1 MKTKTS
7 IEFGLVD
14 VTAKQDGTFTTTD
27 KQDFIDLTQLKRDS
41 LEVRKL
47 ATLEKDFFRLDG
59 TFELFPDT
67 PQNYDFGLWSKIM
80 SGENGE
86 FETPIILTIDF
97 TENHSSLG
105 LTFTFYEPT
114 EDYCNNL
121 NVKWYDGTNTLL
133 SDMDFTPDKAIY
145 FADNKIENYKKIVIT
160 FYGTNKPYR
169 YLKLSQIAF
178 GQIKVFDSND
188 LISANILEEVDPIS
202 AELRIN
208 TLDFVLH
215 NKNAEFSI
223 INPSGIY
230 ALLQERQ
237 PLTAYEYLDGLKKNM
252 GTFYLDDWQNE
263 SESTFSMSAIDL
275 IGVIDGTDFKGGIY
289 TNVNA
294 GVIIN
299 EIMTSANAD
308 YEIDTSLSLI
318 KLSGYIPICTHREAL
333 QQVAFV
339 IGGIVDCSRSN
350 KIKIYKAPAESSV
363 TISYS
368 RKLQGHKVK
377 LKTLVTG
384 VEVTSHN
391 YVASTETVELFKN
404 NLSVGTH
411 EITFN
416 EPVHSL
422 SITGATIGKSGANY
436 AVINVTVAGQI
447 ILSGKKYID
456 NTKVVG
462 VYNPNLPAGEK
473 TNIVSVKKAT
483 LISDSNASI
492 VAQRLY
498 DYYQNRLEDEGRI
511 ILRDE
516 KCGDLV
522 VLDSLHEQQIQGYI
536 EKLDINLTGGFIAN
550 ATIVG
555 DKNEL

>member
-14 VTAKQDGTFTTTD
+14 VAAKQDGTFTTTD

-67 PQNYDFGLWSKIM
+67 PQNYDFGLWSLSI
-80 SGENGE
+80 SDANGE
-86 FETPIILTIDF
+86 FGTPITLTIDF

-105 LTFTFYEPT
+105 LTFTFYEAT

-121 NVKWYDGTNTLL
+121 NVKWYDGANTLL
-133 SDMDFTPDKAIY
+133 SDMNFTPDKAIY

-160 FYGTNKPYR
+160 FYSTNKSYR

-178 GQIKVFDSND
+178 GQIKVFDSSD
-188 LISANILEEVDPIS
+188 LIKANILEEVDPIS

-263 SESTFSMSAIDL
+263 SESTFKMGAVDL
-275 IGVIDGTDFKGGIY
+275 IGVIDSTDFKGGIY
-289 TNVNA
+289 VNVPA
-294 GVIIN
+294 GNIIN
-299 EIMTSANAD
+299 EIMTSAGVPHELD
-308 YEIDTSLSLI
+308 SSLNGIL
-318 KLSGYIPICTHREAL
+318 LSGYIPICTHREAL

-350 KIKIYKAPAESSV
+350 KIKIYKAPIEPSS
-363 TISYS
+363 TIPYS

-391 YVASTETVELFKN
+391 YVASTETVELFKS
-404 NLSVGTH
+404 NLPIGTH

-422 SITGATIGKSGANY
+422 AITGATIIKNNANY

-447 ILSGKKYID
+447 LLSGKKYTD
-456 NTKVVG
+456 NTKIVG
-462 VYNPNLPAGEK
+462 VYNANLPAGEK

-483 LISDSNASI
+483 LISDSNALET
-492 VAQRLY
+492 AQRLF
-498 DYYQNRLEDEGRI
+498 DYYQNRLQDEGRI
-511 ILRDE
+511 ILRNE

-550 ATIVG
+550 TTIVG
-555 DKNEL
+555 GSS